1 MILKLK
7 RTPGIYLV
15 GFMGSGKTTIGALLA
30 SALGW
35 SFVDIDDDIEAA
47 AEMTIPEIF
56 ERQGEDVFRQAETQA
71 IRKRVA
77 LIERGTPMVVALGG
91 GASARQE
98 NFELLENN
106 GVTIWLDCPLEIAKR
121 RVARAEN
128 RPLARDAVRFE
139 RLYHERRE
147 AYGRAD
153 FRIEIRDDDAE
164 ACVGEILKL
173 PIF

>member
-15 GFMGSGKTTIGALLA
+15 GFMGSGKTTVGALLA
-30 SALGW
+30 STMGW
-35 SFVDIDDDIEAA
+35 SFIDIDDDIEAGA
-47 AEMTIPEIF
+47 GMSIPEIF
-56 ERQGEDVFRQAETQA
+56 ERQGEEAFRKIETAA

-77 LIERGTPMVVALGG
+77 LVERGIPMVVALGG
-91 GASARQE
+91 GAFAREE
-98 NFELLENN
+98 NYELIGNN

-121 RVARAEN
+121 RVASAQN
-128 RPLARDAVRFE
+128 RPLAQDPARFE
-139 RLYHERRE
+139 RLYHERRG

-153 FRIEIRDDDAE
+153 FRIEIRDDDAR
-164 ACVGEILKL
+164 ACVDEILKL